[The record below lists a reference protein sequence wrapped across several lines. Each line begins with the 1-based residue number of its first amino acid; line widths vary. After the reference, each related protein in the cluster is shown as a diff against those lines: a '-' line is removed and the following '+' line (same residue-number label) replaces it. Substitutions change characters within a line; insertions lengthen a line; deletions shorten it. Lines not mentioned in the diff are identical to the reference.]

1 MKFGTNLG
9 AADRILRLALGAAL
23 IALAVTGV
31 FAPWGYVGAIFVA
44 TAFVKFCPLYALVG
58 LKTCRDC

>member
-1 MKFGTNLG
+1 MKFETNLG
-9 AADRILRLALGAAL
+9 SADRMLRLVLGAAL

-58 LKTCRDC
+58 LKTCKEC

>member
-1 MKFGTNLG
+1 MKFETNLG
-9 AADRILRLALGAAL
+9 AADRILRFVLGAAL

-58 LKTCRDC
+58 LKTCKAC